1 MSAKINL
8 KKAREIVNKQIIQ
21 NKVEELPNKA
31 ARDREI
37 YANKLREEEQQAQQA
52 QRQQQQR
59 QSVVFNNRPNYT
71 AQTTRA
77 NVGIK
82 LQQAMAKNQN
92 NDLDLQEIH
101 KKNISPS
108 KMSPAK
114 YKDTG
119 KKYGDYFHENYEQ
132 YKDMPIYER
141 DDGTYYLKTKNG
153 YQKVGKLNKEG
164 VVDKNIEKVDK
175 KDLLKNYEQN
185 KISDKES
192 LEKAKKLGFKGTS
205 VQKMSKKEVDRYW
218 DNVEELQS
226 RYKLTDKQVNEIWK
240 ENKIPN
246 NIKKDDRSLK
256 IVTELGKKLNSQ
268 INDDYKDLDI
278 QDRIFLDTFK
288 GSEKER
294 RQMIDFLADTNHSA
308 VWEDQD
314 KKAKWF
320 KKGEGNLLEQVLGT
334 GANIV
339 QKGTE
344 GVGNFVEKAGDLL
357 TEPLTLLEMI
367 GNTKDV
373 TTNRIGKKQFDH
385 DLTQYEYRGKKYW
398 YDPEE
403 NRLYEDG
410 THKELKHFNINV
422 MKKTVGHDNPLANLG
437 QAARETMTE
446 NDTQNLFEDNAIDKW
461 IQKNTVLG
469 SNVQSGIE
477 SIGEMLPLMA
487 TGMATNNVTP
497 EGTLE
502 QGAKSLVTTNALVF
516 GEAYSGAKTE
526 ALRQGM
532 SVEDATKSA
541 FVQAAAETISE
552 NFFDSIPGMSSAGWG
567 DEIVSQIAGKFEQ
580 KLGSKAGRLMYHALS
595 QSGEGLEEIVSN
607 GLTTMGNE
615 ILAYFDKNYAS
626 HFPELTG
633 DMSRDMLNSMLSTE
647 SFDAFITAAFTSMI
661 LNTGTTILNNNEKNE
676 IINDFAETNGLTNKE
691 AKQILKQNLAEEL
704 STYTPTGNFEDR
716 LNAEQN
722 ATSKILGKM
731 ITNSVENH
739 IELSEDGQSVRFYNK
754 DLTYDEVNEKID
766 YLTNMITAVDDYD
779 LKINLLEAA
788 SKLEIAKNMMDE
800 QLSTL
805 DSSLEEE
812 VEEEVEDAETEEIAP
827 TEEQDADVQE
837 EEVNID
843 EKRNELEDLRAKKE
857 ENDKKVAQL
866 NEQLNELRE
875 NKKEQISSAQLDKRI
890 SKQRRLVEDREERV
904 HKERSQFGM
913 VGEKLK
919 SELKLANE
927 KLTKLLEQK
936 RNINKQTYNAV
947 RVDNKNAIFDAESK
961 PHGLHLSNLFDK
973 NFEDF
978 KSPFIEEYEDGVQKN
993 YKITPKNPLEV
1004 EPIQLDNKKY
1014 RYRNVNRTIIES
1026 DTSIGALKKL
1036 ISDEEFIKLSEMSK
1050 KELVNYL
1057 SNKYN
1062 QYDFTRY
1069 HDKAE
1074 LLMAYGSILARDK
1087 GYDAILS
1094 KKSTNK
1100 NTEDVD
1106 NEIVVLKNDLL
1117 DNQFVDNIEKIN
1129 QIKKQIEELTN
1140 NTFDQDIR
1148 NLEEEIDSLEQ
1159 IEEPEVS
1166 EDTVSGDEIGADIE
1180 GIDEEIEVEG
1190 PEYAEVLEKMPYEE
1204 ETFREKLTED
1214 LENSKI
1220 KHAERMTKYVT
1231 RYYPFQELANKT
1243 KNNTLLPALHQK
1255 DSAWSQAQ
1263 SDITYLQRDLNGNVV
1278 GEGLDSL
1285 YAPIEKSGKANLF
1298 DTYMYASRQATQSL
1312 DREMVLADKK
1322 DIARVKEIDKT
1333 RDKLMKDSSDL
1344 TAEELKDL
1352 LQQVKELDKEKQGL
1366 KKKAQEQMKEFVKEI
1381 EEENPEFK
1389 EWKQNILKY
1398 EKNLRNMLVESGVM
1412 SKKTSETFEQINPEY
1427 VRIYRD
1433 VHGKNANPL
1442 EYSKGKI
1449 KVSSPI
1455 KQTKG
1460 STQDILP
1467 LKEALARQTLE
1478 VRQSAT
1484 SNVFGQELY
1493 KILGGKGSKINRE
1506 LINNNIITGANN
1518 TYGYVFYKNGKQ
1530 ITVPVNSV
1538 MKMALEN
1545 TEMTKEDLA
1554 GKAIRKLSNLQRDMI
1569 TGLSPIFTIKNVP
1582 KDFFD
1587 ATINTKYPKTFLLNY
1602 GKAWAN
1608 MISSSDTWKTYMAM
1622 GGNTINRFDYQKGF
1636 VNDTWLT
1643 AKDGTSIMKKALK
1656 SPIQMMR
1663 FISEHAEQVT
1673 RFAEFMNSLSNGESV
1688 QQAMYNA
1695 AEVTTNFGK
1704 GGTVTSKA
1712 SRLGFNYLNASIL
1725 GGYKAFENVKNHKGG
1740 KQFIKYAVQM
1750 AAFGILPAL
1759 ANSMVYKDDDE
1770 YKQLPDD
1777 IKDKNYVF
1785 KIGDNKF
1792 LKIPKGR
1799 LSSVIS
1805 YYPQRIMEG
1814 RSLNPGELKKFTLD
1828 QIGPSNPLTGNI
1840 YYPIYNVLTNGNL
1853 AKNFWDSNIVPTR
1866 YASQTLQEQWKDGAV
1881 TSLGRNLSKGLHQIG
1896 INVSPFLIDY
1906 LYDNYSGFVGDITK
1920 PFMTKQADKNVLDT
1934 LFVVDTI
1941 TNNKDLN
1948 DMYNLYDKYAYP
1960 TNEED
1965 LIKYKYMNSQITKT
1979 YDKYAEIRK
1988 IQRKDDLTDD
1998 EKRTQVNAIREE
2010 LNDLAHEAV
2019 NTVKNEKI
2027 KNVTVDGITY
2037 KRLRD
2042 ALFKYDEEEGKWKKV
2057 STRSKEYKNVVE

>member
-8 KKAREIVNKQIIQ
+8 KKAREIVNEQIIQ

-59 QSVVFNNRPNYT
+59 QSVVFNNRPTYNQVSTNRNVADAMKQGYAYKQNT
-71 AQTTRA
+71 NALGQNTEIQNTLLKGQT
-77 NVGIK
+77 K
-82 LQQAMAKNQN
+82 
-92 NDLDLQEIH
+92 
-101 KKNISPS
+101 S
-108 KMSPAK
+108 KINLAGSNESPAEK
-114 YKDTG
+114 QKMREKTKKDAEDYIREHAPQMVSADSVNDEG
-119 KKYGDYFHENYEQ
+119 KKYVS
-132 YKDMPIYER
+132 K
-141 DDGTYYLKTKNG
+141 LSKKTKISEEKLVKYLSDYNQG
-153 YQKVGKLNKEG
+153 KWKTTDAKYREVSQK
-164 VVDKNIEKVDK
+164 
-175 KDLLKNYEQN
+175 
-185 KISDKES
+185 
-192 LEKAKKLGFKGTS
+192 LEKAGYKVQDAVKEINKYGSMLGEAKGGKLEQGVATATDFTL
-205 VQKMSKKEVDRYW
+205 
-218 DNVEELQS
+218 NVGEGALSTLEG
-226 RYKLTDKQVNEIWK
+226 LTDTGEYLFARKLDLLGADKAAEKVRSYANMNATKAIFG
-240 ENKIPN
+240 EN
-246 NIKKDDRSLK
+246 
-256 IVTELGKKLNSQ
+256 
-268 INDDYKDLDI
+268 
-278 QDRIFLDTFK
+278 
-288 GSEKER
+288 EKEEE
-294 RQMIDFLADTNHSA
+294 N
-308 VWEDQD
+308 
-314 KKAKWF
+314 F
-320 KKGEGNLLEQVLGT
+320 KKGWTEGIKNNSLLDDT
-334 GANIV
+334 GRNVA
-339 QKGTE
+339 Q
-344 GVGNFVEKAGDLL
+344 GVGNTLAFATLAYVGGAAGIPSGVTTNTSVALSSY
-357 TEPLTLLEMI
+357 
-367 GNTKDV
+367 GNTKS
-373 TTNRIGKKQFDH
+373 NMLASG
-385 DLTQYEYRGKKYW
+385 
-398 YDPEE
+398 YD
-403 NRLYEDG
+403 DS
-410 THKELKHFNINV
+410 T
-422 MKKTVGHDNPLANLG
+422 
-437 QAARETMTE
+437 
-446 NDTQNLFEDNAIDKW
+446 
-461 IQKNTVLG
+461 
-469 SNVQSGIE
+469 
-477 SIGEMLPLMA
+477 
-487 TGMATNNVTP
+487 
-497 EGTLE
+497 
-502 QGAKSLVTTNALVF
+502 
-516 GEAYSGAKTE
+516 
-526 ALRQGM
+526 
-532 SVEDATKSA
+532 ATKTAIINSLSE
-541 FVQAAAETISE
+541 VISE
-552 NFFDSIPGMSSAGWG
+552 NIFDFKFGMNTVGWG
-567 DEIVSQIAGKFEQ
+567 DKIV
-580 KLGSKAGRLMYHALS
+580 
-595 QSGEGLEEIVSN
+595 
-607 GLTTMGNE
+607 
-615 ILAYFDKNYAS
+615 
-626 HFPELTG
+626 
-633 DMSRDMLNSMLSTE
+633 
-647 SFDAFITAAFTSMI
+647 
-661 LNTGTTILNNNEKNE
+661 
-676 IINDFAETNGLTNKE
+676 NGLTNSMEGTSGRIFRRILEASSEGAEELISNFLNMSFSDLTNLIDPTYDYGTGDPFKE
-691 AKQILKQNLAEEL
+691 FTNQESWEAFFSATLSTMLVNSGSSAIQKYVSKSEKKQIIQEYADNNNISFEDAKKELTTSVDKILNKVNKENALNVIKELMNLGISHKKAFEMVNENLAEKNLPNISVIKSEQDSGKVDSL
-704 STYTPTGNFEDR
+704 VNFY
-716 LNAEQN
+716 
-722 ATSKILGKM
+722 G
-731 ITNSVENH
+731 
-739 IELSEDGQSVRFYNK
+739 IEMTEKDINK
-754 DLTYDEVNEKID
+754 
-766 YLTNMITAVDDYD
+766 
-779 LKINLLEAA
+779 KINEINNLILTGGITDTASIERLVDAGQNLMYALDELGNIRKENSINELTDIYDKEMSQKQIEKRMNEIDAA
-788 SKLEIAKNMMDE
+788 LQDETLSDEAKNKLNDAYTSLNNALDE
-800 QLSTL
+800 FQEQDTK
-805 DSSLEEE
+805 
-812 VEEEVEDAETEEIAP
+812 TEEIAP
-827 TEEQDADVQE
+827 AEEQDAEVQ

-866 NEQLNELRE
+866 NEQLNKLRE
-875 NKKEQISSAQLDKRI
+875 NKKEQISSAQLDRRI
-890 SKQRRLVEDREERV
+890 SKQRLAIEQLQDKINREKANFGVGATTGRMEIELVNAKNRLE
-904 HKERSQFGM
+904 SLQ
-913 VGEKLK
+913 
-919 SELKLANE
+919 
-927 KLTKLLEQK
+927 EQK
-936 RNINKQTYNAV
+936 RNFKEDTTDTTTEINK
-947 RVDNKNAIFDAESK
+947 
-961 PHGLHLSNLFDK
+961 
-973 NFEDF
+973 
-978 KSPFIEEYEDGVQKN
+978 
-993 YKITPKNPLEV
+993 
-1004 EPIQLDNKKY
+1004 
-1014 RYRNVNRTIIES
+1014 
-1026 DTSIGALKKL
+1026 
-1036 ISDEEFIKLSEMSK
+1036 
-1050 KELVNYL
+1050 
-1057 SNKYN
+1057 
-1062 QYDFTRY
+1062 
-1069 HDKAE
+1069 
-1074 LLMAYGSILARDK
+1074 
-1087 GYDAILS
+1087 
-1094 KKSTNK
+1094 
-1100 NTEDVD
+1100 
-1106 NEIVVLKNDLL
+1106 
-1117 DNQFVDNIEKIN
+1117 
-1129 QIKKQIEELTN
+1129 IKKQIDQLNN
-1140 NTFDQDIR
+1140 NTFNQDISD
-1148 NLEEEIDSLEQ
+1148 LENEIDSLEQ

-1255 DSAWSQAQ
+1255 DSSWSQAQ
-1263 SDITYLQRDLNGNVV
+1263 SDIAHVQRDLNGNVV

-1285 YAPIEKSGKANLF
+1285 YAPIEQSGKANLF

-1333 RDKLMKDSSDL
+1333 RDKLMKESSDL

-1352 LQQVKELDKEKQGL
+1352 LQQVKELDEEKQEL
-1366 KKKAQEQMKEFVKEI
+1366 KKKAQEQMKEFVKET

-1442 EYSKGKI
+1442 EYSEGKI

-1545 TEMTKEDLA
+1545 TKMTKEDLA

-1622 GGNTINRFDYQKGF
+1622 GGDTINRFDYQKGF
-1636 VNDTWLT
+1636 VNDTLLT
-1643 AKDGTSIMKKALK
+1643 AKDGTTIMKKALK

-1673 RFAEFMNSLSNGESV
+1673 RFAEFMNSLSNGENV

-1712 SRLGFNYLNASIL
+1712 SRLGFNYFNASIL

-1759 ANSMVYKDDDE
+1759 ANSMLYKDDDE
-1770 YKQLPDD
+1770 YKQLSDD
-1777 IKDKNYVF
+1777 VKDKNYVF
-1785 KIGDNKF
+1785 KIGEHDF

-1805 YYPQRIMEG
+1805 YYLQRIMEG
-1814 RSLNPGELKKFTLD
+1814 RSSNLWEFKDFTLD

-1866 YASQTLQEQWKDGAV
+1866 YAGQTLQEQWKDSGI

-1896 INVSPFLIDY
+1896 INISPFLIDY

-1988 IQRKDDLTDD
+1988 IQRNDDLTDD

-2010 LNDLAHEAV
+2010 LNELAREAV
-2019 NTVKNEKI
+2019 GTVKNEQI

-2042 ALFKYDEEEGKWKKV
+2042 ALFKYDEEEGKWTKV
-2057 STRSKEYKNVVE
+2057 NTHSKEYKNVVE